1 MEASGAETRG
11 KDREGEVAENGDEEQ
26 QEQKQPPRPEDRKD
40 EQQEE
45 HGKRLPHLLSSR
57 PWPARIVVAGVV
69 PALFGALCGWVLGVN
84 ETAYLILT
92 IPVAI
97 LGGFVAGMEHNDGK
111 AGALRGFISGA
122 IFGGSILLVNE
133 LIGEE
138 PKAHLPEPPI
148 ILAAVT
154 AVVGAVLGAV
164 GAGVRS
170 DAEKGPFLQ
179 PSRLT
184 ISEFVGMLSALVLAG
199 SLWLNW
205 FATSG
210 NPNSTIG
217 TGPKQVAGPNSEA
230 TAREVFT
237 ILDWT
242 LLLGCTAPFILAWI
256 VMRNHDLNWRP
267 GEVTMVVGM
276 TAFVLI
282 LCNGI
287 ILGKPEPGIE
297 ISLAVGWFVG
307 LAGATGLMIGG
318 FLRQALHTDA
328 KKPPGVL

>member
-1 MEASGAETRG
+1 MEASGTETDQ
-11 KDREGEVAENGDEEQ
+11 KQDQDRDEEAP
-26 QEQKQPPRPEDRKD
+26 KTRPEERED
-40 EQQEE
+40 EPQEE
-45 HGKRLPHLLSSR
+45 GGHSRLPELLSSR

-97 LGGFVAGMEHNDGK
+97 LGGFVAGMEHNDSK
-111 AGALRGFISGA
+111 FGALRGFISGG

-138 PKAHLPEPPI
+138 PKVHLPEPAI

-154 AVVGAVLGAV
+154 AVVGGILGAI

-199 SLWLNW
+199 SLWLDW
-205 FATSG
+205 FST
-210 NPNSTIG
+210 NPNNDASTIG
-217 TGPKQVAGPNSEA
+217 TGPGLVARSGESA
-230 TAREVFT
+230 TAWEVFG
-237 ILDWT
+237 ILDW
-242 LLLGCTAPFILAWI
+242 LLVAA
-256 VMRNHDLNWRP
+256 
-267 GEVTMVVGM
+267 
-276 TAFVLI
+276 
-282 LCNGI
+282 
-287 ILGKPEPGIE
+287 
-297 ISLAVGWFVG
+297 
-307 LAGATGLMIGG
+307 
-318 FLRQALHTDA
+318 
-328 KKPPGVL
+328 